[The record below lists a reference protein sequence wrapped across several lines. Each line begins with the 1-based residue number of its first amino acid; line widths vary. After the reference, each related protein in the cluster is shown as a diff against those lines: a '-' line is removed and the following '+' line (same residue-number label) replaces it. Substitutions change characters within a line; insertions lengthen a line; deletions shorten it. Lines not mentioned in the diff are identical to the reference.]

1 MKSIELLPSEWIE
14 FLEIPKNYFDEID
27 SRINRD
33 SINPI
38 RENIF
43 KAFRIRPEEVKAVI
57 VGQDPYPNSEDA
69 VGLAFSVQKNRKVL
83 PGSLRNI
90 KKELE
95 NDLKIPFSSN
105 GDLSS
110 WLDQG
115 VMLLNRI
122 LTTKSGESL
131 SHKGLGWEAFT
142 ELVIKRLSNRNVIF
156 ILWGKSAQDLSK
168 YIPDE
173 KVILGVHPSP
183 LSANRGFFGSKPF
196 SRTNEKLK
204 VLGEKPINWEI

>member
-1 MKSIELLPSEWIE
+1 MKLIELLPSEWID

-27 SRINRD
+27 NIINRD
-33 SINPI
+33 TINPKY
-38 RENIF
+38 ENIF
-43 KAFRIRPEEVKAVI
+43 KTFRVRPEEVKAVI

-69 VGLAFSVQKNRKVL
+69 LGLAFSVRKDRKVL

-95 NDLKIPFSSN
+95 SDLKIPINSS
-105 GDLSS
+105 GDLTP
-110 WLDQG
+110 WLNQG

-122 LTTKSGESL
+122 LTTKNGESL
-131 SHKGLGWEAFT
+131 SHKGVGWEEFT
-142 ELVIKRLSNRNVIF
+142 ELVIKKLSNRNIIF
-156 ILWGKSAQDLSK
+156 ILWGSSAQSLSK
-168 YIPDE
+168 FIPDE

-196 SRTNEKLK
+196 SRTNEKLAL
-204 VLGEKPINWEI
+204 LGQEIINWEI

>member
-1 MKSIELLPSEWIE
+1 MDASTHAQFNIHPEWLKLFPLE
-14 FLEIPKNYFDEID
+14 FEAAFKVVESVKNFA
-27 SRINRD
+27 
-33 SINPI
+33 PAK
-38 RENIF
+38 ENIF
-43 KAFRIRPEEVKAVI
+43 KAFQVVPSSIKVVI

-69 VGLAFSVQKNRKVL
+69 VGLAFSVQNNRKVL

-131 SHKGLGWEAFT
+131 SHKGVGWEAFT
-142 ELVIKRLSNRNVIF
+142 ELVIKKLSNRR
-156 ILWGKSAQDLSK
+156 K
-168 YIPDE
+168 
-173 KVILGVHPSP
+173 
-183 LSANRGFFGSKPF
+183 
-196 SRTNEKLK
+196 TLK
-204 VLGEKPINWEI
+204 NYL